1 MPWDLSTL
9 STEAAMPHLHRS
21 LWQGFPTRLLAC
33 SALLSITGLMVFANS
48 QVIDSNLLQGNCDKR
63 KPWGILEFKAG
74 STLHWSAL
82 ALDTRTWKADNHLLK

>member
-1 MPWDLSTL
+1 MIRT
-9 STEAAMPHLHRS
+9 
-21 LWQGFPTRLLAC
+21 LLAN
-33 SALLSITGLMVFANS
+33 SGNAETQVQFLGPKGITGLMVFANS

-82 ALDTRTWKADNHLLK
+82 ALDTRTWRADNHLLK